1 MHVSAWYRIMLIM
14 VPVSAVEQMSL
25 ELWLERFQWL
35 IVPDLWWQPVPCQ
48 WCRHG
53 MVVYACTIVQAIDSS
68 TGKSGFNPAILSVPP
83 PADRTNPIRPIGIYG
98 INDFLNTGRLRF
110 ISYLLTPPPSCGW
123 SMLWCFHYVPSRC
136 PDVRPVWTCTGR
148 GIIWPRA
155 VFSCLVDWL

>member
-110 ISYLLTPPPSCGW
+110 ISYLLTPPPQAVGG
-123 SMLWCFHYVPSRC
+123 RC
-136 PDVRPVWTCTGR
+136 YDVFTTSRPVVPMYVLCEHA
-148 GIIWPRA
+148 PAEASYDRA
-155 VFSCLVDWL
+155 RSSAV